1 MALYE
6 APIGRLTANEW
17 VSLIQE
23 TNSNQRKR
31 EPARQPEPAPTKV
44 KIIMPGETK

>member
-17 VSLIQE
+17 VSLIQV
-23 TNSNQRKR
+23 SILARWLGRAQ
-31 EPARQPEPAPTKV
+31 RQP
-44 KIIMPGETK
+44 GR